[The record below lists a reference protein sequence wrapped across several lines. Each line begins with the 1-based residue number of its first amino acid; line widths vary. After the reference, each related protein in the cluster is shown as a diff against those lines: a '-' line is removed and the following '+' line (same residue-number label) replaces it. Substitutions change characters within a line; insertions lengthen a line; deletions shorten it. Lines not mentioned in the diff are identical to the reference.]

1 MNKFDVGDHV
11 KVLSVWEQYSSYHSW
26 FDLDG
31 NEKAKPYKM
40 HFKPLNS
47 ISGEDDYDF
56 VVLAKHE
63 HEDKNDMIYCISR
76 DGGNTVHLF
85 SKDGLELDLT
95 RCPDIV
101 VR

>member
-1 MNKFDVGDHV
+1 MTKFNVGDYV
-11 KVLSVWEQYSSYHSW
+11 KVSSVMEQYSGYLGW

-31 NEKAKPYKM
+31 NEKARPYKM
-40 HFKPLNS
+40 HFKPLTY
-47 ISGEDDYDF
+47 ISEDNTGF

-63 HEDKNDMIYCISR
+63 HEDRDDMIYCISR

-85 SKDGLELDLT
+85 SKDGLELDLSH
-95 RCPDIV
+95 CPDIV

>member
-1 MNKFDVGDHV
+1 MYKFDVGDHV

-47 ISGEDDYDF
+47 IGVEDDYGF

>member
-1 MNKFDVGDHV
+1 MYKFDVGDHV

-47 ISGEDDYDF
+47 IGVEDDYGF

-63 HEDKNDMIYCISR
+63 HEYKNDMIYCISR

>member
-1 MNKFDVGDHV
+1 MYKFDVGDHV
-11 KVLSVWEQYSSYHSW
+11 KVLSIWEQYSSYHSW

-31 NEKAKPYKM
+31 NENAKPYKM

-47 ISGEDDYDF
+47 ISVEDDYGF

-63 HEDKNDMIYCISR
+63 HEDKNDMVYCISR

-85 SKDGLELDLT
+85 SKYGLELDLT
-95 RCPDIV
+95 HCPDIV